1 MMAVHSIGIPG
12 WSPDSGTRRTRRPC
26 GLQKGLAHCQDAG
39 RGKTAR
45 SSNLFGH
52 LFCAILGTGRKRG
65 GLSGAD
71 AIAAAEWATSALMQ
85 SLRKTT
91 SLVTHASFVKLKPKQ
106 LNDSPH
112 IEEVNSQVFRF
123 LDSVFLSSAGS
134 GMSFRE
140 ISCSVY
146 STQFLSKYLAL
157 SSGCTQDLQSEWR
170 FHVDVQRRH

>member
-1 MMAVHSIGIPG
+1 MES
-12 WSPDSGTRRTRRPC
+12 R
-26 GLQKGLAHCQDAG
+26 AG
-39 RGKTAR
+39 HRIRERGAPEGRAAFKRALRTAR
-45 SSNLFGH
+45 MPAGEKRRVA
-52 LFCAILGTGRKRG
+52 AIFLAIYSVPFWELGRKRG